1 MKLGFSFSL
10 KRAFG
15 ITAVKQKISKKTG
28 SPLTKQGVERKI
40 GGAILKKVTGKR
52 RYSNE

>member
-28 SPLTKQGVERKI
+28 IPLTKQGLERKI
-40 GGAILKKVTGKR
+40 GSSIIKSVTGKKKK
-52 RYSNE
+52 